1 LSTKTL
7 KAPAKGKNKL
17 AKLEDVII
25 DAILDKKGE
34 EVISLDLRK
43 VGDAVADVFIICHAT
58 SRTQVKAIADNI
70 DRKVKA
76 LTGEIPWHSEGFGNL
91 EWVLLDYVNV
101 VAHVFMKDKR
111 EFYRLEEL
119 WQDAERTDYE

>member
-76 LTGEIPWHSEGFGNL
+76 LTGEIPWHSEGVGNL